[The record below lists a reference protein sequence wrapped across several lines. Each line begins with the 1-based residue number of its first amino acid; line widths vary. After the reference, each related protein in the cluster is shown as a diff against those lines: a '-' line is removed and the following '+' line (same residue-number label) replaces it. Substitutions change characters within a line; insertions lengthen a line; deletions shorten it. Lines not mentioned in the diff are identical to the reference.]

1 MELWDIY
8 DEFRNPKGYVHER
21 GKHIERGDYHLVV
34 HVWIVND
41 KGEYLIQRR
50 QPWKH
55 GWPNMWDCAAGGSAL
70 IKENTKEASIR
81 EVKEEIGVDLDEKNM
96 EKLLEILN
104 DIQPD
109 ADYETCTTLIDDE
122 VLDSFAILSIVGELE
137 EAFDIEITPVDI
149 VPENFNSAQALWA
162 MVQRLQE
169 A

>member
-1 MELWDIY
+1 
-8 DEFRNPKGYVHER
+8 
-21 GKHIERGDYHLVV
+21 
-34 HVWIVND
+34 
-41 KGEYLIQRR
+41 
-50 QPWKH
+50 
-55 GWPNMWDCAAGGSAL
+55 
-70 IKENTKEASIR
+70 
-81 EVKEEIGVDLDEKNM
+81 M

-109 ADYETCTTLIDDE
+109 ADYKTCTTLIDDE

>member
-1 MELWDIY
+1 M
-8 DEFRNPKGYVHER
+8 
-21 GKHIERGDYHLVV
+21 
-34 HVWIVND
+34 
-41 KGEYLIQRR
+41 
-50 QPWKH
+50 
-55 GWPNMWDCAAGGSAL
+55 
-70 IKENTKEASIR
+70 
-81 EVKEEIGVDLDEKNM
+81 
-96 EKLLEILN
+96 EILN

>member
-1 MELWDIY
+1 
-8 DEFRNPKGYVHER
+8 
-21 GKHIERGDYHLVV
+21 
-34 HVWIVND
+34 
-41 KGEYLIQRR
+41 
-50 QPWKH
+50 
-55 GWPNMWDCAAGGSAL
+55 
-70 IKENTKEASIR
+70 
-81 EVKEEIGVDLDEKNM
+81 M

-137 EAFDIEITPVDI
+137 EAFDIEITPVHI
-149 VPENFNSAQALWA
+149 VPENFNSVQALWD